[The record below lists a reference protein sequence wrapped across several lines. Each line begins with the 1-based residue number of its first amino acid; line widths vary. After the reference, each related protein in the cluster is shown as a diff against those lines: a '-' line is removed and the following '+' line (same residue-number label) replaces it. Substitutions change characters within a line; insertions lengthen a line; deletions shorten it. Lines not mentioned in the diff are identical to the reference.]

1 VLYPTNGYQYLFYV
15 NPSFQIVNF
24 TASTA
29 WVGPTVFGGKVLS
42 GTSPASMIN
51 PSNSY
56 LYAYYVNNGVGSI
69 GNFTWA
75 GSWQGPTIL

>member
-1 VLYPTNGYQYLFYV
+1 MAL
-15 NPSFQIVNF
+15 
-24 TASTA
+24 ASP
-29 WVGPTVFGGKVLS
+29 G
-42 GTSPASMIN
+42 SMIN

-56 LYAYYVNNGVGSI
+56 LYTYYVNNGVGSI